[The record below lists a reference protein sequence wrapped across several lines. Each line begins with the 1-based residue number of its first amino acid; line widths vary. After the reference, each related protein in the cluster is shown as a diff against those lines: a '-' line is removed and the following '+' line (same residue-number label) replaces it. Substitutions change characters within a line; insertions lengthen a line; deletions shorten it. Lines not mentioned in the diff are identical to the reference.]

1 MREAPLLKRRIA
13 IINNNKEGGESLLFL
28 YLPMKNQ
35 NYGNHTRY
43 NPLHHF
49 VITPLTLVFL
59 GWTANKM
66 DFSTQEAISES
77 CYQFIGAFV
86 LFLLPL
92 LARLYALK
100 LQNRIILSEMRNCYF
115 HLTGKTFDEKE
126 RELKLG
132 QIIGLR
138 FASDEE
144 LLGLIDRAIA
154 EKLTSKEIKQQI
166 KNWKGDYIR
175 V

>member
-1 MREAPLLKRRIA
+1 
-13 IINNNKEGGESLLFL
+13 
-28 YLPMKNQ
+28 MKNQ
-35 NYGNHTRY
+35 NYGNHARY
-43 NPLHHF
+43 YPFHHF

-59 GWTANKM
+59 GWTVNNL
-66 DFSTQEAISES
+66 DFTTPETTSES
-77 CYQFIGAFV
+77 IYSFIGAFV

-100 LQNRIILSEMRNCYF
+100 LQNRIIINEMRNRYF

-126 RELKLG
+126 QNLTLG
-132 QIIGLR
+132 QIIALR
-138 FASDEE
+138 FASNEE
-144 LLGLIDRAIA
+144 LLGLMDRAIL
-154 EKLTSKEIKQQI
+154 EKLTAKEIKQQV

>member
-1 MREAPLLKRRIA
+1 
-13 IINNNKEGGESLLFL
+13 
-28 YLPMKNQ
+28 
-35 NYGNHTRY
+35 
-43 NPLHHF
+43 

-59 GWTANKM
+59 GWTVNKM
-66 DFSTQEAISES
+66 DFSNQETISES
-77 CYQFIGAFV
+77 IYLFIGAFV

-92 LARLYALK
+92 LARMYALK
-100 LQNRIILSEMRNCYF
+100 LQNRIILNEMRNRYF
-115 HLTGKTFDEKE
+115 HLAGKTFDEKE
-126 RELKLG
+126 KELKLG

-144 LLGLIDRAIA
+144 FLGLIDRAIA

-166 KNWKGDYIR
+166 KNWRGDYIR

>member
-1 MREAPLLKRRIA
+1 
-13 IINNNKEGGESLLFL
+13 
-28 YLPMKNQ
+28 MKTQ
-35 NYGNHTRY
+35 HYGNHTRY

-49 VITPLTLVFL
+49 VLTPLTTIFF
-59 GWTANKM
+59 GWTITKM
-66 DFSTQEAISES
+66 DFSSLDATLES
-77 CYQFIGAFV
+77 AFLFIGAFV
-86 LFLLPL
+86 LVLLPL
-92 LARLYALK
+92 IARMYALT
-100 LQNRIILSEMRNCYF
+100 LQNRIILNEMRNRYF

-126 RELKLG
+126 RELRLG

-144 LLGLIDRAIA
+144 LLNLMDRAIA
-154 EKLTSKEIKQQI
+154 EKLTAKEIKQQI

>member
-1 MREAPLLKRRIA
+1 
-13 IINNNKEGGESLLFL
+13 
-28 YLPMKNQ
+28 
-35 NYGNHTRY
+35 
-43 NPLHHF
+43 
-49 VITPLTLVFL
+49 L
-59 GWTANKM
+59 GWTVSKF
-66 DFSTQEAISES
+66 DFSTQEATLDSLFL
-77 CYQFIGAFV
+77 FIGAFI

-92 LARLYALK
+92 LVRSYALK
-100 LQNRIILSEMRNCYF
+100 LQNRIILNEMRNRYF

-126 RELKLG
+126 RELRLG

-144 LLGLIDRAIA
+144 LLNLMDRAIT
-154 EKLTSKEIKQQI
+154 EKLTAKEIKQQI

>member
-1 MREAPLLKRRIA
+1 
-13 IINNNKEGGESLLFL
+13 
-28 YLPMKNQ
+28 
-35 NYGNHTRY
+35 
-43 NPLHHF
+43 
-49 VITPLTLVFL
+49 
-59 GWTANKM
+59 M
-66 DFSTQEAISES
+66 DFSSQEASLES
-77 CYQFIGAFV
+77 LFLFIGAFI

-92 LARLYALK
+92 LVRSYALK
-100 LQNRIILSEMRNCYF
+100 LQNRIILNEMRNRYF

-144 LLGLIDRAIA
+144 LLGLMDRAIA

-166 KNWKGDYIR
+166 KNWRGDYIR

>member
-1 MREAPLLKRRIA
+1 MR
-13 IINNNKEGGESLLFL
+13 S
-28 YLPMKNQ
+28 
-35 NYGNHTRY
+35 
-43 NPLHHF
+43 
-49 VITPLTLVFL
+49 
-59 GWTANKM
+59 
-66 DFSTQEAISES
+66 
-77 CYQFIGAFV
+77 
-86 LFLLPL
+86 
-92 LARLYALK
+92 YALK
-100 LQNRIILSEMRNCYF
+100 LQNRIILNEMRNRYF

-144 LLGLIDRAIA
+144 LLGLMERAIA
-154 EKLTSKEIKQQI
+154 EKLTAKEIKQQI

>member
-1 MREAPLLKRRIA
+1 
-13 IINNNKEGGESLLFL
+13 
-28 YLPMKNQ
+28 MKNQ

-43 NPLHHF
+43 YPFHHF
-49 VITPLTLVFL
+49 IVTPLTLIFL
-59 GWTANKM
+59 GWTISKM
-66 DFSTQEAISES
+66 DFSSEETAFES
-77 CYQFIGAFV
+77 AYRFIGAFV

-100 LQNRIILSEMRNCYF
+100 LQNRIIINEMRNRYF

-126 RELKLG
+126 QNLKLG
-132 QIIGLR
+132 QIIALR
-138 FASDEE
+138 FAGNDE
-144 LLGLIDRAIA
+144 LLGLMDRAIA
-154 EKLTSKEIKQQI
+154 EKLTAKEIKQQI

>member
-1 MREAPLLKRRIA
+1 
-13 IINNNKEGGESLLFL
+13 
-28 YLPMKNQ
+28 
-35 NYGNHTRY
+35 
-43 NPLHHF
+43 
-49 VITPLTLVFL
+49 VITPLTLLFL
-59 GWTANKM
+59 GWTVNKM
-66 DFSTQEAISES
+66 DFSNQETISES
-77 CYQFIGAFV
+77 IYLFIGAFV

-92 LARLYALK
+92 LARMYALK
-100 LQNRIILSEMRNCYF
+100 LQNRIILNEMRNRYF
-115 HLTGKTFDEKE
+115 HLAGKTFDEKE
-126 RELKLG
+126 KELKLG

-166 KNWKGDYIR
+166 KNWRGDYIR

>member
-1 MREAPLLKRRIA
+1 M
-13 IINNNKEGGESLLFL
+13 N
-28 YLPMKNQ
+28 
-35 NYGNHTRY
+35 
-43 NPLHHF
+43 
-49 VITPLTLVFL
+49 
-59 GWTANKM
+59 
-66 DFSTQEAISES
+66 FSSQEATLDSWFL
-77 CYQFIGAFV
+77 FIGTFI

-92 LARLYALK
+92 LVRSYALK
-100 LQNRIILSEMRNCYF
+100 LQNRIILNEMRNRYF

-144 LLGLIDRAIA
+144 LLGLMDRAIA
-154 EKLTSKEIKQQI
+154 EKLTAKEIKQQI